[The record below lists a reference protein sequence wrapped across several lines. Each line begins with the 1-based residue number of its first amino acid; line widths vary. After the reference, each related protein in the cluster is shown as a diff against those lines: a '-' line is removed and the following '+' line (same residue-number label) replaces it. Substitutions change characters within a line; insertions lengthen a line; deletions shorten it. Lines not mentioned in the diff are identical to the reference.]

1 MANDITITVTGNLTA
16 DPELRYTT
24 TGAAVAR
31 FTVASTPRHRD
42 QDTGQWR
49 DGEPVFLTCT
59 AWRELAENTA
69 ETLAKGTRVI
79 VTGRLRQRSYDTSTG
94 DKRTA
99 TELHVDEVGPSLR
112 FTAATL
118 RRLQRTTTTAGAAEH
133 VPAEPP
139 F

>member
-59 AWRELAENTA
+59 VWRELAENAA

-79 VTGRLRQRSYDTSTG
+79 VTGRLRQRSYETTTG
-94 DKRTA
+94 EKRTA
-99 TELHVDEVGPSLR
+99 TELQVDEVGPSLR
-112 FTAATL
+112 FTSATL
-118 RRLQRTTTTAGAAEH
+118 RRLQRTTTASSANAH
-133 VPAEPP
+133 VPGEPP